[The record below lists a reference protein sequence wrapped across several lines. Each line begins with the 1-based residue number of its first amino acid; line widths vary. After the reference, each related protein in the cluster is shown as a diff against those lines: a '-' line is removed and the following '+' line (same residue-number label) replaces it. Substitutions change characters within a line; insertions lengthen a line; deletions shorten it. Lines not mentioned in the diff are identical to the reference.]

1 MKSIILNVMGVIASG
16 KKKRNM
22 NITKEIGEKR
32 VSFVKKNREKL
43 KCTHGKPKERC
54 VDCSESQMCIH
65 MSRKSECKECGGS
78 EICIHKK
85 RKIRC
90 V

>member
-32 VSFVKKNREKL
+32 VSFVKRI
-43 KCTHGKPKERC
+43 
-54 VDCSESQMCIH
+54 V
-65 MSRKSECKECGGS
+65 
-78 EICIHKK
+78 
-85 RKIRC
+85 
-90 V
+90 